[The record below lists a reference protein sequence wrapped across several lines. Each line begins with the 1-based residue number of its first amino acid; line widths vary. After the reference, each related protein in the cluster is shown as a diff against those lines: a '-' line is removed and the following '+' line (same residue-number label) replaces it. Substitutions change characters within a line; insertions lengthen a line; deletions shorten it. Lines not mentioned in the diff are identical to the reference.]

1 MTTHLYRLNRL
12 FNAESG
18 RVLDVAVDHGF
29 FGESTFLHGIEDM
42 SAVID
47 TLVQAGPDAIQLS
60 PGQAPLLQGIPG
72 KAKPALV
79 LRADVAN
86 VYGNP
91 LDTHLFSLHFPDAIE
106 QAVRLDAAAVCVNLL
121 QLPGRPD
128 IREANIRSIMALRT
142 AATTHSVPLMIEPL
156 VMQDNAIAGGYE
168 ADGDTAKVVTLVR
181 QARELGADLIK
192 ADATTKIDDYHR
204 VVEAAGEVPVLVRG
218 GGRVEDDELLRRTVA
233 VLEQGA
239 RGIVYGR
246 NVIQHPRPTAL
257 VAALMGILH
266 EGLTAGEAEERL
278 QTAAGATS

>member
-1 MTTHLYRLNRL
+1 MSAHLYRLNRL
-12 FNAESG
+12 FDATSG
-18 RVLDVAVDHGF
+18 RALDVAVDHGF
-29 FGESTFLHGIEDM
+29 FGETAFLSSIEDM
-42 SAVID
+42 SAVIG
-47 TLVQAGPDAIQLS
+47 TLVHAGPDAIQLS
-60 PGQAPLLQGIPG
+60 PGQAPLLQSLPG

-79 LRADVAN
+79 LRTDVAN

-91 LDTHLFSLHFPDAIE
+91 LEDHLFSVAFPDAIE

-128 IREANIRSIMALRT
+128 IREANIRAIMDLRV
-142 AATTHSVPLMIEPL
+142 AATELGMPLMVEPL

-192 ADATTKIDDYHR
+192 ADATSDIGDYHR
-204 VVEAAGEVPVLVRG
+204 VVEAAGDVPVLVRG
-218 GGRVEDDELLRRTVA
+218 GGRVDDDELLRRTVA

-246 NVIQHPRPTAL
+246 NVIQHPRPAAL
-257 VAALMGILH
+257 VSALMGILH
-266 EGLTAGEAEERL
+266 RGLSADEAGEQLRA
-278 QTAAGATS
+278 ATS

>member
-1 MTTHLYRLNRL
+1 MSAHLYRLNRL
-12 FNAESG
+12 FDATSG
-18 RVLDVAVDHGF
+18 RALDVAVDHGF
-29 FGESTFLHGIEDM
+29 FGEAAFLSSIEDM
-42 SAVID
+42 SAVIG
-47 TLVQAGPDAIQLS
+47 TLVHAGPDAIQLS
-60 PGQAPLLQGIPG
+60 PGQAPLLQSLPG

-79 LRADVAN
+79 LRTDVAN

-91 LDTHLFSLHFPDAIE
+91 LEDHLFSVAFPDAIE

-128 IREANIRSIMALRT
+128 IREANIRAIMDLRV
-142 AATTHSVPLMIEPL
+142 AATELGMPLMVEPL

-192 ADATTKIDDYHR
+192 ADATSDIGDYHR
-204 VVEAAGEVPVLVRG
+204 VVEAAGDVPVLVRG
-218 GGRVEDDELLRRTVA
+218 GGRVDDDELLRRTVA

-246 NVIQHPRPTAL
+246 NVIQHPRPAAL
-257 VAALMGILH
+257 VSALMGILH
-266 EGLTAGEAEERL
+266 RGLSADEAGEQLRA
-278 QTAAGATS
+278 ATS